1 MGLPL
6 LSGGEVVKALLRRG
20 YYVRRQKGSHIR
32 LYHTARSPVTVPD
45 HKEIDRGTLRSILRQ
60 AGLSPEEFADL
71 L

>member
-6 LSGGEVVKALLRRG
+6 LSGGEVVKAL
-20 YYVRRQKGSHIR
+20 
-32 LYHTARSPVTVPD
+32 TVPD

>member
-1 MGLPL
+1 MSLPL
-6 LSGGEVVKALLRRG
+6 LSGGEVVNALLRRG

-32 LYHTARSPVTVPD
+32 LYHAARGPVTVPD

-60 AGLSPEEFADL
+60 AGLSPDEFADL